1 MTQIIILAAIFLATA
16 GLIIGGYMFANRRQ
30 LAADELLRSRLGKK
44 GAATETRDILRD
56 ESVSSVPFLDRMLRG
71 RGFVTSLAAEL
82 ERAGWSMMPAM
93 FLLTIAT
100 GGVVG
105 YLVGGRMGPL
115 GAFGLAVVGAAL
127 PWLLLKRAQKKRL
140 NAFELQLPEALDML
154 ANAMRA
160 GYSFQAATRFLS
172 EEVIPPL
179 GPEFGRFYDEQRLGM
194 DVRTALMGMQERIDS
209 LNLKMFVT
217 AVLIQRETGGNLSEL
232 LGNLATLM
240 RDRVALKGHIATLTA
255 EPRLSGQFLAVL
267 PVLMFFG
274 LGLLN
279 PRFMDA
285 FRTTTIGHVMLGG
298 MVVSIILGYM
308 VMMKIADIDV

>member
-1 MTQIIILAAIFLATA
+1 MEIIILAAVFAATA
-16 GLIIGGYMFANRRQ
+16 GLIIGAYMFVNRRQ
-30 LAADELLRSRLGKK
+30 LAAEELARTRLGRK
-44 GAATETRDILRD
+44 AVAEATRDILKD
-56 ESVSSVPFLDRMLRG
+56 TSVSSVPILDRMLRD
-71 RGFVTSLAAEL
+71 RGMTAVLADEL
-82 ERAGWSMMPAM
+82 ARAGWTMMPGM
-93 FLLTIAT
+93 FLLTVA
-100 GGVVG
+100 GAGMLGVVLG
-105 YLVGGRMGPL
+105 NRRGPL
-115 GAFGLAVVGAAL
+115 MALALGVIAAAI
-127 PWLLLKRAQKKRL
+127 PWLLLKRAKRKRL
-140 NAFELQLPEALDML
+140 AAFELQLPDALDML

-160 GYSFQAATRFLS
+160 GYSFQAATKFLS
-172 EEVIPPL
+172 EEVVAPL

-194 DVRTALMGMQERIDS
+194 DVRTALTALQDRVPS

-279 PRFMDA
+279 PSFMDG
-285 FRTTTIGHVMLGG
+285 FRTTAIGHMLLA
-298 MVVSIILGYM
+298 MAAVSVVIGYV